1 MTQNTTES
9 VKTVKPLSQAQ
20 ELQAKIKA
28 QREATKAL
36 QDQAKAMK
44 TDRKETERK
53 EAETLMENLS
63 NLASRPIIV
72 DGMELTLEEA
82 LISGKKTTITV
93 KNGEE
98 TKERAHTVFAPSATV
113 ASIQK
118 AVVRLHK
125 LMAGEAIR
133 PKSNEDAQA

>member
-1 MTQNTTES
+1 MTQNTNTAE
-9 VKTVKPLSQAQ
+9 KTIKPLTVAQ

-44 TDRKETERK
+44 ADRKETERK
-53 EAETLMENLS
+53 EAEALMADLS
-63 NLASRPIIV
+63 NLHKRPINV
-72 DGMELTLEEA
+72 DGVELTLEEA